1 MNRRIAWLVS
11 ALLLG
16 LTLLLRVQNPAILEE
31 IRHAAFDQ
39 YQRWY
44 PAPWREAGVRVI
56 DIDDESLELIGQWP
70 WPRTRVAELIERLAE
85 AGVAAVAFDVL
96 FAEPDRTSPAQ
107 LAPLWEADND
117 LTQRLAQLPDHDS
130 VLGLALARAPTV
142 LGFSLTPQT
151 SGRMPIIKAGFAT
164 AGDDPLQFLQPHLRF
179 TGAVPNLY
187 QFELAARGQGS
198 FNTGTGLDRDGVIRR
213 VPMAFALQG
222 AEGRPVLVPSLAAE
236 ALRVAQGASGYIIR
250 SSGASGQTALGA
262 NSGVNAIR
270 IGAVEAPTDRYG
282 RVWLHD
288 MEPAV
293 ARLRRIPAWRV
304 LGRQV
309 NPDDLADRI
318 VFVGTSAA
326 GLKDLRASPLDPN
339 GPGVDIHARIAEQMI
354 IGDFLQRPD
363 WIDAVEIFWLLLFGM
378 LIILALMRSTPL
390 TAALLALLGMTAPPA
405 FAGLAF
411 DRLGLLLDPVYPAA
425 VVLLVYLVLSLLLFM
440 AREVERRQVRIAFA
454 QYVSPAVVETLA
466 RNPKLLKLGGEL
478 RRVTIMFM
486 DVRDFTSRAEKMKPT
501 ELTEFLNRLFTP
513 LTEAVQRHGGT
524 IDKYIGDAIMAFWN
538 APLDDP
544 DHARHAVIAAREM
557 LAEVARLNDEW
568 TATAAGLGLQ
578 FERVRI
584 GIGLNTGEVCV
595 GNMGS
600 RQRFAYSV
608 IGDAVNLAAR
618 IEGLC
623 KTYGVRLIVSGA
635 TLQEA
640 ELATI
645 KLDTVRVKGRE
656 APEQIFTLPEA
667 VPGFGAAD
675 GGRIDAAHRR
685 LLAALAA
692 RDGAG
697 ARAALADA
705 RLAAGGSLTKCH
717 DLYESR
723 VATLE
728 RRAVRVETGAV
739 A

>member
-16 LTLLLRVQNPAILEE
+16 LMLLLRIQNPAILED
-31 IRHAAFDQ
+31 IRHAVFDQ

-56 DIDDESLELIGQWP
+56 DIDDESLERIGQWP
-70 WPRTRVAELIERLAE
+70 WPRTRVAELIDRLVE
-85 AGVAAVAFDVL
+85 IGVAAVAFDVL
-96 FAEPDRTSPAQ
+96 FAEPDRTSPTQ
-107 LAPLWEADND
+107 LVPLWDADND
-117 LTQRLAQLPDHDS
+117 LAQRLAQLPDHDS

-142 LGFSLTPQT
+142 LGFSLTPQ
-151 SGRMPIIKAGFAT
+151 SGGRMPIIKAGFAT
-164 AGDDPLQFLQPHLRF
+164 AGDDPLLFLQPHLRYAA
-179 TGAVPNLY
+179 AVPNLY

-213 VPMAFALQG
+213 VPMVFALQG

-262 NSGVNAIR
+262 NSGINALR
-270 IGAVEAPTDRYG
+270 VGALEAPTDRYG

-288 MEPAV
+288 MDPAV

-304 LGRQV
+304 LSRQV
-309 NPDDLADRI
+309 NPNDLVDRI

-363 WIDAVEIFWLLLFGM
+363 WIDTVEIIWLLLLGM

-390 TAALLALLGMTAPPA
+390 TAALLMVLGLTAPPA

-411 DRLGLLLDPVYPAA
+411 EHLGLLLDPVYPAA

-440 AREVERRQVRIAFA
+440 AREIERKQVRTAFA

-466 RNPKLLKLGGEL
+466 RNPALLKLGGEL

-513 LTEAVQRHGGT
+513 LTESVQRHGGT

-544 DHARHAVIAAREM
+544 DHAKHAVMAAREM
-557 LAEVARLNDEW
+557 LTEVTRLNDEW
-568 TATAAGLGLQ
+568 TATAAGLGLH

-584 GIGLNTGEVCV
+584 GIGLNTGEACV

-623 KTYGVRLIVSGA
+623 KTYGVRLVASHA
-635 TLQEA
+635 TMQEVGV
-640 ELATI
+640 TGV

-656 APEQIFTLPEA
+656 ASVPVFTLPEA
-667 VPGFGAAD
+667 IPGLGTAD
-675 GGRIDAAHRR
+675 AGRIDAAHTRI
-685 LLAALAA
+685 LAALAA
-692 RDGAG
+692 RDAAA
-697 ARAALADA
+697 ARAALAEA
-705 RLAAGGSLTKCH
+705 RIAAGGSLTKCH

-723 VATLE
+723 VETLE
-728 RRAVRVETGAV
+728 RRATRAEAGAV